1 MYFLVPAVRESQA
14 WEVGV
19 RTAAVFSTRT
29 VVRTAVP
36 VEVTVVTAV
45 TAVTAVTVTGGAVDG
60 RAADL
65 TAGTSSV
72 ASRPTSAAADIAIAR
87 PTAITRVTGRGTGVP
102 GVADRFRS

>member
-36 VEVTVVTAV
+36 VEVTVVV
-45 TAVTAVTVTGGAVDG
+45 AVTAVTVTGGAVDG
-60 RAADL
+60 RAAAL

-87 PTAITRVTGRGTGVP
+87 PTAVTRVTGRGTGVP
-102 GVADRFRS
+102 GVAGRFRS